1 MSLVS
6 DKLVMPRTIFFGPGS
21 IANIADVVAERRAKK
36 LFVVTD
42 AGVRRAGLLDDLLA
56 HLAGTDASVGV
67 FDRTEPEPTVGT
79 VDKASKALDGSGDV
93 DLLVSLGGG
102 SVMDVAKCANVVH
115 MNGGSILDYEDG
127 VERPKRIENLLPHIA
142 VPTTAGTGSEATVW
156 AVFIDSKR
164 RFKTAIQDR
173 KLVADVA
180 ILDPDMT
187 RTMPP
192 SVAAATGMDALT
204 HAIEAYVS
212 VHANPMTDCLS
223 SRAISLVSGNLRRA
237 VRSRRDEGARA
248 NMLLA
253 SLMAGAAFSNS
264 SLGIGHTLAEALGGY
279 YRIPHGVTNAL
290 MLHRVMSFNL
300 KANPAKY
307 ARIYELMGGRSSGLG
322 TRAAAEKSALSVRRL
337 CRDLGLPS
345 RLRDVGVRE
354 SDLDGIVDIADRWAN
369 SSGNPRRITRRQ
381 IRELYE
387 SAF

>member
-1 MSLVS
+1 
-6 DKLVMPRTIFFGPGS
+6 
-21 IANIADVVAERRAKK
+21 
-36 LFVVTD
+36 
-42 AGVRRAGLLDDLLA
+42 
-56 HLAGTDASVGV
+56 
-67 FDRTEPEPTVGT
+67 
-79 VDKASKALDGSGDV
+79 
-93 DLLVSLGGG
+93 
-102 SVMDVAKCANVVH
+102 
-115 MNGGSILDYEDG
+115 
-127 VERPKRIENLLPHIA
+127 
-142 VPTTAGTGSEATVW
+142 
-156 AVFIDSKR
+156 
-164 RFKTAIQDR
+164 
-173 KLVADVA
+173 
-180 ILDPDMT
+180 
-187 RTMPP
+187 
-192 SVAAATGMDALT
+192 
-204 HAIEAYVS
+204 
-212 VHANPMTDCLS
+212 
-223 SRAISLVSGNLRRA
+223 
-237 VRSRRDEGARA
+237 
-248 NMLLA
+248 MLLA